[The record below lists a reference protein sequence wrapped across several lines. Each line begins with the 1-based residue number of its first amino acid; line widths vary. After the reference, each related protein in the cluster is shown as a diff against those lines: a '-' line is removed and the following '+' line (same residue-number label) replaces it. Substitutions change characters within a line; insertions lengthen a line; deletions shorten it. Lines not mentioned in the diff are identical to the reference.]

1 VLARRL
7 RHPPDRVRQPDVVEE
22 AVGPPTL
29 FRLGATTLWDNL
41 AGLVALNLAGS
52 LCAAPLLALGLLLG
66 FVPVII
72 TGALLYPVVG
82 GLIGAIVGEL
92 RGEPAGLY
100 RRFVAT
106 VLARWRPL
114 LLLGLFVNGGLAS
127 VLVTTSRVLD
137 EGHTVGLVLVAFWL
151 VQSTFLVLLVV
162 LLVYALPLAAAYG
175 ASVRPALRNAVILAA
190 AAPLQTL
197 GMVALLVLLS
207 VVALWIGLGMWL
219 IVPVVGAV
227 FLGVNCWLQV
237 EQVRSRDEA
246 GVPEGE

>member
-1 VLARRL
+1 MA
-7 RHPPDRVRQPDVVEE
+7 
-22 AVGPPTL
+22 
-29 FRLGATTLWDNL
+29 
-41 AGLVALNLAGS
+41 
-52 LCAAPLLALGLLLG
+52 
-66 FVPVII
+66 
-72 TGALLYPVVG
+72 
-82 GLIGAIVGEL
+82 
-92 RGEPAGLY
+92 
-100 RRFVAT
+100 
-106 VLARWRPL
+106 
-114 LLLGLFVNGGLAS
+114 
-127 VLVTTSRVLD
+127 
-137 EGHTVGLVLVAFWL
+137 GLVLVAFWL

-207 VVALWIGLGMWL
+207 VAALWIGLGMWL
-219 IVPVVGAV
+219 IVPVVAAV